1 MFYISYTRNLCR
13 NSSSVY
19 LHITICTYINTIIY
33 GYNNIHIYIR
43 HPVILYAQNL
53 DMQVFGF
60 YIFTYNDIC
69 IYKYNNIRILKYI
82 YIRCSIFRIHETYVG
97 IRVLYIYI

>member
-53 DMQVFGF
+53 DMQAFVFCIF
-60 YIFTYNDIC
+60 TYLHIYIFTYNNIHMS
-69 IYKYNNIRILKYI
+69 KYHNIWI
-82 YIRCSIFRIHETYVG
+82 
-97 IRVLYIYI
+97 